1 MTTCE
6 HNHEKPAKGAR
17 RLFAALGVIGFFM
30 VVETVGGVLSG
41 SLALLADATHMLTDA
56 VALGLA
62 AGANL
67 IAGRPADDRRHFGY
81 HRAQVLAAFVNGI
94 LLFLLLGWIA
104 IEAVQRFRTPIEVNA
119 GMMLGVALLGLA
131 ANAVAYFILHDAEA
145 NDVNTR
151 GALLHVVS
159 DLLGSVAA
167 VIAALVIMGFGWTR
181 IDPLL
186 SLLVAALIGRS
197 ALRLV
202 KETAHILLQGA
213 PKDIDMTAL
222 ADGVRTAAPGIEDV
236 HDIRIWQMTPD
247 QASLTMHARIADSRF
262 SAEALDKIKHYL
274 EDRYGIVNSTVQIE
288 IGEAC
293 PDCCCVAPGAA
304 VADFDAARGG
314 ALRRQHRHLHTHAP
328 SGEAALASH
337 K

>member
-30 VVETVGGVLSG
+30 VVETVGGLLSG

-62 AGANL
+62 ASAHL
-67 IAGRPADDRRHFGY
+67 IAGRPADERRHFGY

-104 IEAVQRFRTPIEVNA
+104 VEAIERFRTPIDVNA
-119 GMMLGVALLGLA
+119 EMMLGVALLGLA
-131 ANAVAYFILHDAEA
+131 ANAAAFFILHDGQA

-167 VIAALVIMGFGWTR
+167 VVAAFVIMGFGWTR

-197 ALRLV
+197 ALRLI

-213 PKDIDMTAL
+213 PKDIDMTSL
-222 ADGVRTAAPGIEDV
+222 AEGVRAAAPGVEDV

-247 QASLTMHARIADSRF
+247 QASLTMHARVADSRF
-262 SAEALDKIKHYL
+262 TAEALDKIKHYL

-288 IGEAC
+288 VGDAC
-293 PDCCCVAPGAA
+293 PDCGCGGLGASI
-304 VADFDAARGG
+304 ADFDAVRGG
-314 ALRRQHRHLHTHAP
+314 AQRRRNLPLHRHAH

>member
-1 MTTCE
+1 
-6 HNHEKPAKGAR
+6 
-17 RLFAALGVIGFFM
+17 
-30 VVETVGGVLSG
+30 
-41 SLALLADATHMLTDA
+41 MLTDA

-62 AGANL
+62 AGAHL

-94 LLFLLLGWIA
+94 LLLLLLGWIA
-104 IEAVQRFRTPIEVNA
+104 IEALQRFRTPIEVNA
-119 GMMLGVALLGLA
+119 EMMLGVALLGLA
-131 ANAVAYFILHDAEA
+131 ANAAAFFILHEDGA

-167 VIAALVIMGFGWTR
+167 VIAALVIMGTAWTR

-197 ALRLV
+197 ALRLI
-202 KETAHILLQGA
+202 KETGHILLQGA
-213 PKDIDMTAL
+213 PKNIDMTAL
-222 ADGVRTAAPGIEDV
+222 ANGVKSAAPGIEDV

-247 QASLTMHARIADSRF
+247 QASLTMHARVADSRLT
-262 SAEALDKIKHYL
+262 AEALDKIKHYL

-288 IGEAC
+288 VGEAC
-293 PDCCCVAPGAA
+293 PDCGCATLGPAI
-304 VADFDAARGG
+304 ADLDAARSG
-314 ALRRQHRHLHTHAP
+314 AQRRPHRHLHNHAA
-328 SGEAALASH
+328 SGKAALASH